1 MTLYIMCGLSRA
13 GKTTFA
19 KALAAKTGA
28 ELVSLDDEMML
39 HPGRDLFWVDGG
51 AYAKVR
57 RALEAGKDA
66 IYDSMALCRGERELI
81 LRHCTAHGC
90 RTICVFVDTDY
101 EVIKQRGGVIPFDAL
116 KPPKPDEGFGELWT
130 VKDKTIW
137 RMINNGNSNTQSL

>member
-1 MTLYIMCGLSRA
+1 MTLYVICGLSRA

-19 KALAAKTGA
+19 KALTEKTGA

-57 RALEAGKDA
+57 QCLEDGKDA

-81 LRHCTAHGC
+81 LRHCTVHGC
-90 RTICVFVDTDY
+90 RTICVFVDTPR
-101 EVIKQRGGVIPFDAL
+101 EVIEERGGVIPYDAL
-116 KPPKPDEGFGELWT
+116 KPPKPDEGFNELWT

-137 RMINNGNSNTQSL
+137 RKINNVNSNTQGL